1 MRENSVVFPAPL
13 SPSSAVKEPAGTVRL
28 TPSSARRAPKAW
40 LTPSTL
46 SAASSEL
53 SLGCKGGL
61 RSGRASLSRRDRHTP
76 GIAADRDRLHHAQ
89 AVCVDHRDIAGHAVG
104 REQQLAVGPEGQ
116 VPDALPD
123 QEVFFHLIGLAV

>member
-61 RSGRASLSRRDRHTP
+61 RSGRASLERFQENRLAWEWAPQP
-76 GIAADRDRLHHAQ
+76 GEPVFRFENATKQRL
-89 AVCVDHRDIAGHAVG
+89 I
-104 REQQLAVGPEGQ
+104 E
-116 VPDALPD
+116 
-123 QEVFFHLIGLAV
+123 